1 MEINGLPA
9 HVLVV
14 HAAVVFVPLA
24 ATVALLYAV
33 MPRWRWAT
41 RLLSV
46 GLSTIA
52 LGAVVA
58 AYYSGLNFADKFQ
71 EKNGELPAGVKL
83 HEERA
88 DVLFWLTIVFFVVVL
103 AAAWGL
109 GGPSGLKSERG
120 ARGRHD
126 PLIEWSLMGMLVVLA
141 VAEILMT
148 IATGDAGASA
158 VWEGTWNFLNE

>member
-24 ATVALLYAV
+24 ALSALVYAL

-46 GLSTIA
+46 GLGAIA

-58 AYYSGLNFADKFQ
+58 AYYSGQNFEDRFR
-71 EKNGELPAGVKL
+71 KNEQPVPDGVQI
-83 HEERA
+83 HSERA
-88 DVLFWLTIVFFVVVL
+88 DVLFWLTIIFFVVVL

-126 PLIEWSLMGMLVVLA
+126 PLIEWSLMGRLVVLA
-141 VAEILMT
+141 VAEIAMT
-148 IATGDAGASA
+148 VATGDAGASSHWGHWA
-158 VWEGTWNFLNE
+158 DLK